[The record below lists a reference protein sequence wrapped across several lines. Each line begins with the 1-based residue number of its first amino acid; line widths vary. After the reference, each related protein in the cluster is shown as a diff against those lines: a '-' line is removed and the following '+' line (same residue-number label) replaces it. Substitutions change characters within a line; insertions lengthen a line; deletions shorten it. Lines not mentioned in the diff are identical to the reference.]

1 MKKVLLKK
9 VKMFLRVCSVFCLLT
24 IISLFIYAFTFSRVN
39 GDFLKELGIVQTE
52 ADKKIC
58 GSIIGG
64 SIDIYGVRHIKNIAV
79 GNRSAVVKDLLLY
92 VKKYVIS
99 GGFVNEYTA
108 MKENNRPGGLQKAES
123 PDLMRANMI
132 KQAKDFVQKSEEL
145 VKKATP
151 ETGAMFGEMLKA
163 AKQNLKDAEDPEN
176 KYIKAYTKNYEV
188 LQKSIEQ
195 SNESMLKDWEAR
207 YPSNHLLFVKIR
219 LQQFLDETGDIDFN
233 AVLTEKNGKKFFV
246 NPVYERK
253 SNRWKMAFRA
263 GKEVIEPA
271 RAFVQQWI
279 NEIE

>member
-1 MKKVLLKK
+1 
-9 VKMFLRVCSVFCLLT
+9 
-24 IISLFIYAFTFSRVN
+24 
-39 GDFLKELGIVQTE
+39 
-52 ADKKIC
+52 
-58 GSIIGG
+58 
-64 SIDIYGVRHIKNIAV
+64 
-79 GNRSAVVKDLLLY
+79 
-92 VKKYVIS
+92 
-99 GGFVNEYTA
+99 
-108 MKENNRPGGLQKAES
+108 
-123 PDLMRANMI
+123 
-132 KQAKDFVQKSEEL
+132 
-145 VKKATP
+145 
-151 ETGAMFGEMLKA
+151 MFGEMLKA

-219 LQQFLDETGDIDFN
+219 LQQFLDETSDIDFN

-253 SNRWKMAFRA
+253 SSRWKMAFRA